1 MSEFLRQTTIVK
13 CISNAGNLSNAYVI
27 PYYWYETLLVYAAY
41 NMLNFWPET
50 ETSILFWLLF
60 FLSRL
65 SATPDTQE
73 VFEELNDVSRIQQR
87 RQKWTIENCNK
98 IYLHIVLVLVAS
110 KAIANYVDHIY
121 VQFLIFIFLERE
133 HDRW

>member
-1 MSEFLRQTTIVK
+1 M
-13 CISNAGNLSNAYVI
+13 
-27 PYYWYETLLVYAAY
+27 VYAAY

-65 SATPDTQE
+65 LATPDTQE

-98 IYLHIVLVLVAS
+98 IYLYIKLVLVAT
-110 KAIANYVDHIY
+110 KAIAHYVDHSY
-121 VQFLIFIFLERE
+121 VPFLILILLERE
-133 HDRW
+133 HNRW